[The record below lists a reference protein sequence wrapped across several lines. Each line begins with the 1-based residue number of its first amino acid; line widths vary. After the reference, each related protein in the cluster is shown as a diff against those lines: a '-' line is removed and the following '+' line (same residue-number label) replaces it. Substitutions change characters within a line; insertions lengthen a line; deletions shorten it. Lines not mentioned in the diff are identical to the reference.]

1 MTPVSPDF
9 TIVYIC
15 HCKIISRIDVD
26 LREDGHAAATLKM
39 GNVWLHDTGKD
50 WGQEENWVTEDETV
64 GQHHQLSG
72 HGNYGRQ

>member
-39 GNVWLHDTGKD
+39 GNV
-50 WGQEENWVTEDETV
+50 
-64 GQHHQLSG
+64 
-72 HGNYGRQ
+72 